1 MNTSPCDRNT
11 SIFFLRGG
19 ELIEK
24 GHVKAHFRRD
34 AKSGKMVFI
43 KDHDVARDAPADH
56 SIGKG
61 DKMRVNNP
69 KSKHHGKFV
78 EVKSYSD
85 KYDSVYVIHDGGQAG
100 DFRPHHLEHVESGG
114 AAKAE
119 PKPASNPQDRN
130 SPAHEVK
137 AEPKPASGM
146 PAHEVKKPEVKTATN
161 PSNVILLNLAL
172 TDKKGGPVMVV
183 TNSRGGLSV
192 SIPDG
197 DRRYGIQATQVK
209 AGWKV
214 VSTSG
219 ITPSRKIIDDAEM
232 ARHVAGVF
240 AKVKGVGASVAPSED
255 KKDSGTGFKVG
266 DVITMASGVKKNVLK
281 VRDGALGQ
289 EVLLRSPIGNKWY
302 RGSHLVAAGTSS
314 KS

>member
-11 SIFFLRGG
+11 SILFLRGG
-19 ELIEK
+19 ELMEK

-69 KSKHHGKFV
+69 KSKHHGKLV

-85 KYDSVYVIHDGGQAG
+85 KYDSVYVSHVGGQAG
-100 DFRPHHLEHVESGG
+100 DFRPHHLEHVESGS

-119 PKPASNPQDRN
+119 PKPASDT
-130 SPAHEVK
+130 PAHV
-137 AEPKPASGM
+137 
-146 PAHEVKKPEVKTATN
+146 VRKPEVKTAKN
-161 PSNVILLNLAL
+161 PSSVILLNLAL

-197 DRRYGIQATQVK
+197 DRRYGIQATKVK

-240 AKVKGVGASVAPSED
+240 AKVKGVGASVATAEE
-255 KKDSGTGFKVG
+255 KKDLGTGFKVG
-266 DVITMASGVKKNVLK
+266 DVITMASGVKKRVLK
-281 VRDGALGQ
+281 VRDGASGQ

-302 RGSHLVAAGTSS
+302 SGSNFVAARTGSES
-314 KS
+314 